1 MFNLVSNTKD
11 WINKPMGQWRDVPMP
26 KKNALDALGSRALSD
41 GAEFLSPEQHNATA
55 HTALSVTLFRDIP
68 QSSGASICGFSF
80 PLLTA
85 SQTQTC

>member
-41 GAEFLSPEQHNATA
+41 GPEFLSPEQHNATQRLIL
-55 HTALSVTLFRDIP
+55 H
-68 QSSGASICGFSF
+68 
-80 PLLTA
+80 
-85 SQTQTC
+85 SQ